1 MSWTMP
7 DARADTAGERR
18 AFSRLSIGARLALWF
33 TLSAF
38 VILAIVTVVQ
48 YRIVLRGLEW
58 DETQLVLDKV
68 KMFEAT
74 LREHGDNPA
83 FLDHEVHL
91 EGGAYWPDQHYVVYS
106 RILDER
112 GNLVI
117 ETSGMAQ
124 LIPSEIFPSPLSP
137 AQLRDAKAVHYGK
150 ASNGREYFLLSA
162 RARSGNESGHW
173 REIQVAMDET
183 GERAMIAAY
192 RRDTFVLLMLGTM
205 IFGAVGVRIVRRCL
219 QPVQDLAESAER
231 ITANGVSTRI
241 SPDAGRWPS
250 ELTTL
255 ANALYRMLFRLESS
269 YKRCSQCTEDMAHEL
284 RNPIHALMGETEV
297 ALSRDRSVEEY
308 RHVLESSLEEYAR
321 LSRMINELLFIAR
334 ADNPATVIEPV
345 PLDGWSELDKVRE
358 FHDAQARER
367 GVSIS
372 CEGQAKLNADP
383 LLLRRAV
390 SNLVS
395 NALSHTPRGG
405 RVSLEVVPEESHGI
419 VKVVVRD
426 TGEGITAEELPRIF
440 DRYCRSTRKQLNG
453 GEGAGLGLAIVKSV
467 MTLHGGS
474 VSIQSAEGKGTT
486 VMLQFPSQS
495 GRAAHGVA
503 SDACSVTT
511 QPESR
516 PVSVYTTHPPILR

>member
-1 MSWTMP
+1 MSWKTP
-7 DARADTAGERR
+7 DARADTGRDRR
-18 AFSRLSIGARLALWF
+18 SFSRLSIGARLALWF

-38 VILAIVTVVQ
+38 AILAIVTAVQ

-68 KMFEAT
+68 KKFEAT

-83 FLDHEVHL
+83 FLNHEVHL
-91 EGGAYWPDQHYVVYS
+91 KGGAYWPGQHYIVYS

-124 LIPSEIFPSPLSP
+124 LVPPEIFPPPLAP
-137 AQLRDAKAVHYGK
+137 DRLRDAKAVHYRK
-150 ASNGREYFLLSA
+150 APNGRDYFMLSA
-162 RARSGNESGHW
+162 WTRTGDDQGRR

-192 RRDTFVLLMLGTM
+192 RRDTLLLLALGTM
-205 IFGAVGVRIVRRCL
+205 VFAAVGVRIVRGCL
-219 QPVQDLAESAER
+219 RPVQDLAESAER
-231 ITANGVSTRI
+231 ITANDVSTRI
-241 SPDAGRWPS
+241 NPDAGRWPS

-255 ANALYRMLFRLESS
+255 ANAFYRMLFRLESS

-284 RNPIHALMGETEV
+284 RNPIHTLMGETEV
-297 ALSRDRSVEEY
+297 ALSRHRSVEEY
-308 RHVLESSLEEYAR
+308 RQVLESSLEEYNR

-334 ADNPATVIEPV
+334 ADNPATVIESV
-345 PLDGWSELDKVRE
+345 PLDVYSELNRVHV

-367 GVSIS
+367 GITIS

-390 SNLVS
+390 SNLVA

-405 RVSLEVVPEESHGI
+405 RVSLEVLPDERHGRVQI
-419 VKVVVRD
+419 VVRD
-426 TGEGITAEELPRIF
+426 TGDGIKAEELPKVL
-440 DRYCRSTRKQLNG
+440 DRFYRGSSQQLNDR
-453 GEGAGLGLAIVKSV
+453 EGAGLGLAIVRSI
-467 MTLHGGS
+467 MTLHRGS
-474 VSIQSAEGKGTT
+474 ITVESAEDKGTT
-486 VMLQFPSQS
+486 VVLQFPSQPGQADYAVS
-495 GRAAHGVA
+495 
-503 SDACSVTT
+503 SDAGNVTRLA
-511 QPESR
+511 ESR
-516 PVSVYTTHPPILR
+516 PVSVYTSHPPVLR